1 MSNMWQSV
9 PQRLCSFPKGTA
21 PVPSYRHKESQHQC
35 RLELPRVCKILY
47 RKGTCTWRY
56 VFISIII
63 KGRGYIFF
71 IMKTYV
77 TAGTCNKGHVYCDYL
92 KSNSHSGIKKE
103 RSKEKTDKPR
113 QWNSLRN
120 RNLDKFKH
128 EKDIVV
134 STQTPL
140 FWQDDL
146 SLLLKEKDLQSIIDT
161 FDEEINPKG
170 KGSVLASSNSLKYS
184 RLAKFRTMNYV
195 NYQSTFNLVHRF

>member
-1 MSNMWQSV
+1 MWQSV

-56 VFISIII
+56 VFISIIK

-77 TAGTCNKGHVYCDYL
+77 TAGACNKGHVYCDYL

-113 QWNSLRN
+113 QWNSPRN

-146 SLLLKEKDLQSIIDT
+146 SLLLKEKDIQSIIDT

-170 KGSVLASSNSLKYS
+170 KGSVLASSNSL
-184 RLAKFRTMNYV
+184 
-195 NYQSTFNLVHRF
+195 